1 MLWLN
6 IVLIIVIS
14 YLLGNLNG
22 AILIS
27 KFIVHDDVRQHGS
40 GNAGMTNFF
49 RSFGGLKTLLVALI
63 DMGKAAAAC
72 YLGGILLKGFGLYQE
87 GMMVGALAVS
97 VGHDFPAFLK
107 FKGGKGILCGFAVAL
122 VLDWRIALMIFVIFA
137 VFYGIT
143 KYVSL
148 GSVLGSAGFGVG
160 FIVLHHDN
168 LFLMIGGILLGALA
182 VYMHRSN
189 IKRLLNGTESKV
201 YLSKKR
207 KES

>member
-6 IVLIIVIS
+6 IVITVAVS
-14 YLLGNLNG
+14 YVLGNLNG

-27 KFIVHDDVRQHGS
+27 KYLVHDDVRKHGS

-49 RSFGGLKTLLVALI
+49 RSFGGIKTLLVALI

-72 YLGGILLKGFGLYQE
+72 YLGGLLLRDFGLYEE
-87 GMMVGALAVS
+87 GLMVGALAVS
-97 VGHDFPAFLK
+97 IGHDFPAFLK

-122 VLDWRIALMIFVIFA
+122 VLDWRIALIIFVIFA

-148 GSVLGSAGFGVG
+148 GSVLGSAGFGLG
-160 FIVLHHDN
+160 FVIFHYDN
-168 LFLMIGGILLGALA
+168 LFIMIGGVILGALA

-189 IKRLLNGTESKV
+189 IRRLLSKSESKV

-207 KES
+207 RQS